1 MSLVIMSN
9 ETALVNREEGVDD
22 VKSAWLLR
30 LGLHMIQWSVQ
41 SEARLRSGANHKNR
55 SKSGLEAATRLH
67 EVGIASNRESDM
79 SR

>member
-1 MSLVIMSN
+1 MAF
-9 ETALVNREEGVDD
+9 TPRAT
-22 VKSAWLLR
+22 
-30 LGLHMIQWSVQ
+30 HMIQWSVQ
-41 SEARLRSGANHKNR
+41 SAAIPRGGANHKNR